1 MAITLTKLSS
11 RKPEQLPEVESTAAH
26 DSEIPKKICATCST
40 DKRDRAQSKAKRLTR
55 RSAG

>member
-11 RKPEQLPEVESTAAH
+11 RKPEQLEVESTANH
-26 DSEIPKKICATCST
+26 DFEIPKKICATCST
-40 DKRDRAQSKAKRLTR
+40 DKKDRAQSKAKRLTR